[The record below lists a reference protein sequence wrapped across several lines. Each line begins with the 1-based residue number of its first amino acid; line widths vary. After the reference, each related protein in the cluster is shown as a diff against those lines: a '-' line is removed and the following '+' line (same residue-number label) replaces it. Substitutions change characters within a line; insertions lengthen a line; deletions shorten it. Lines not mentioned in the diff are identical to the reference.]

1 MAEHDLGI
9 ARVTEQLAMA
19 VDLDAWI
26 ATVKRC
32 EHLEEE
38 DLKSLCEYVRAERG
52 NEPQNAP
59 TEGMEARADA
69 RRWRTEDRSRRSSW
83 KSRTCSR

>member
-1 MAEHDLGI
+1 MVWRSTIGI
-9 ARVTEQLAMA
+9 AGVAVQLAMA

-38 DLKSLCEYVRAERG
+38 ELKSLCEYVRAERG
-52 NEPQNAP
+52 NEPQKAP
-59 TEGMEARADA
+59 REGMEGRADA
-69 RRWRTEDRSRRSSW
+69 RRWRTEDR
-83 KSRTCSR
+83 